1 MSIKSMLQK
10 WLGIEPQKQRASAA
24 RAYQAPIQNTY
35 QPTMERLPYQTTPQH
50 AQPVVGFS
58 YGKHYAK
65 SYVQM
70 YTAHSFEAWDRIL
83 QIRGALAIHHKTT
96 KNEYELR
103 ITDFDHSRYGF
114 NKKCVSKTFTSIDKC
129 KAFKQG
135 LIGKHNNERALRGL
149 KPLDSTLFK
158 SKYD

>member
-1 MSIKSMLQK
+1 MSIKTMLQK
-10 WLGIEPQKQRASAA
+10 WLGITPEVKYVEVREPKFVLNGGRPVNFFPQLPSANA
-24 RAYQAPIQNTY
+24 A
-35 QPTMERLPYQTTPQH
+35 
-50 AQPVVGFS
+50 VGFS

-70 YTAHSFEAWDRIL
+70 YAAHPFEAWDRIL

-103 ITDFDHSRYGF
+103 ITDYDHSRYGF

>member
-1 MSIKSMLQK
+1 MSIKTMLQK
-10 WLGIEPQKQRASAA
+10 WLGIEPPKQRVSAA
-24 RAYQAPIQNTY
+24 WAYQAPMQHTY
-35 QPTMERLPYQTTPQH
+35 QATMQRLPYQSI
-50 AQPVVGFS
+50 AQPTQPIVGFS
-58 YGKHYAK
+58 YGKHYAI

-70 YTAHSFEAWDRIL
+70 YAAHSFEAWDRIL
-83 QIRGALAIHHKTT
+83 QIRGALAIHHKTR

-103 ITDFDHSRYGF
+103 ITDYDQSRYGL

-149 KPLDSTLFK
+149 KPLESTLFK